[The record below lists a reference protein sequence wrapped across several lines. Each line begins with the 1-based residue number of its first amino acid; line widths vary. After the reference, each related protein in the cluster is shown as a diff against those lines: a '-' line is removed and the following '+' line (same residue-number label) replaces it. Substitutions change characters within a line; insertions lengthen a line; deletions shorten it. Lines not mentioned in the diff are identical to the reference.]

1 MVQDQEAEMKPLVEK
16 LMQEA
21 GLSSEQAEKVIKI
34 VVDYVEKDLPLS
46 EKTAIDLELEGVRQ
60 EDLNKD
66 RQPFIIP

>member
-1 MVQDQEAEMKPLVEK
+1 MKSLAEK

-21 GLSSEQAEKVIKI
+21 GLSSEQAEKVIHI
-34 VVDYVEKDLPLS
+34 VVDYVEEDLPLS
-46 EKTAIDLELEGVRQ
+46 EKTAIDLELAGVRQ

>member
-1 MVQDQEAEMKPLVEK
+1 MKPLVEK